1 MAKNIGEIGDYIV
14 GWREVDV
21 VGYYVEEFLNLIKDE
36 HVELWDVLK
45 TDQCHVSFK
54 VHSFATEKL
63 LELAESKQSLRE
75 MEVTVGETN
84 GLIEDILKY
93 KLRSGLFVGF
103 VFFAV
108 MLVVMTSF
116 IWKIEILGL
125 TSLTEEVLL
134 KSLENNGIFIGA
146 MTSGHDFQQIKYN
159 IIQEFDSIAYIT
171 VNIQGCKA
179 VVEVDESVI
188 PPEVSEKT
196 PCNIYAKTDGQ
207 ILLIEAYKGAPQV
220 EKYEAVKKGQL
231 LVGGIY
237 NSKVIGYRLVHSD
250 AKILARTR
258 RTYTEFCPYE
268 TTELVET
275 GQKDVF
281 YQLKIFGL
289 SINLSFFNK
298 INYVFYESISE
309 ETELCLGKKTV
320 LPISIVK
327 TELCEQVERTV
338 TFDEESAKKKISE
351 VFDEKIRIDLHGI
364 EIEEKE
370 ELFTVTDEGVYGVLD
385 LTVIE
390 DICEVREIEVEIT
403 D

>member
-1 MAKNIGEIGDYIV
+1 M
-14 GWREVDV
+14 
-21 VGYYVEEFLNLIKDE
+21 
-36 HVELWDVLK
+36 
-45 TDQCHVSFK
+45 
-54 VHSFATEKL
+54 
-63 LELAESKQSLRE
+63 
-75 MEVTVGETN
+75 
-84 GLIEDILKY
+84 
-93 KLRSGLFVGF
+93 
-103 VFFAV
+103 
-108 MLVVMTSF
+108 
-116 IWKIEILGL
+116 
-125 TSLTEEVLL
+125 
-134 KSLENNGIFIGA
+134 
-146 MTSGHDFQQIKYN
+146 
-159 IIQEFDSIAYIT
+159 
-171 VNIQGCKA
+171 
-179 VVEVDESVI
+179 
-188 PPEVSEKT
+188 
-196 PCNIYAKTDGQ
+196 
-207 ILLIEAYKGAPQV
+207 LIEAYKGAPQV

>member
-1 MAKNIGEIGDYIV
+1 
-14 GWREVDV
+14 
-21 VGYYVEEFLNLIKDE
+21 
-36 HVELWDVLK
+36 
-45 TDQCHVSFK
+45 
-54 VHSFATEKL
+54 
-63 LELAESKQSLRE
+63 
-75 MEVTVGETN
+75 
-84 GLIEDILKY
+84 
-93 KLRSGLFVGF
+93 
-103 VFFAV
+103 
-108 MLVVMTSF
+108 MTSH

-125 TSLTEEVLL
+125 TSLSEEVLL

-146 MTSGHDFQQIKYN
+146 MTTGHDFQQLKYN

-171 VNIQGCKA
+171 VNIHGCKA
-179 VVEVDESVI
+179 VVEVDESII
-188 PPEVSEKT
+188 PPDVAEKA

-207 ILLIEAYKGAPQV
+207 IVLMEAYKGDPQV
-220 EKYEAVKKGQL
+220 EKFSAVTKGQL
-231 LVGGIY
+231 LVSGIY

-250 AKILARTR
+250 AKIMARTR
-258 RTYTEFCPYE
+258 KTYTEFCPYE

-275 GQKDVF
+275 GQEDTF
-281 YQLKIFGL
+281 YSLKIFGL